1 MGGGAEE
8 GRVGELV
15 EEAEARLVEA
25 SGALAGLAEEVGAG
39 GQASRARA
47 GTLAEQCL
55 RALAG
60 HQKALHA
67 AHAALAPGVPYRRAA
82 YAEAVAAEVS
92 AQKLRSVSGALRE
105 LEEFLGEKTGL

>member
-1 MGGGAEE
+1 MNGSWRRPLSAT
-8 GRVGELV
+8 RNCKKCSTSC
-15 EEAEARLVEA
+15 ASR
-25 SGALAGLAEEVGAG
+25 SGALAGEVGAG

-105 LEEFLGEKTGL
+105 L